1 MSISDVRDKVV
12 NSIKKMGN
20 SGFLHIIVSSSLV
33 KVVSF
38 ISAIFLPRLL
48 SKSDYGILTYVDN
61 IRNYIIMINGL
72 GIANATIRYC
82 TQEKDDE
89 KKRGIFYSTVLVGI
103 IIDVVLCV
111 LSAIIFSVVAFQ
123 FEGSNEILV
132 GMAFLPIFVFL
143 NEDIQFYMR
152 AVFANREYSL
162 QAFVYSGLMV
172 LLQVLFTWRYGLNG
186 VVVGRYLATILSL
199 IIGGFLLKRIG
210 ALAHFV
216 WPAWKEIVGYI
227 KFGFVMMLTNMSS
240 FMMQLNETF
249 IQGII
254 LKDEIALADYKVASF
269 ILTVSIFLSQAV
281 ALFLLPHFVKHAKD
295 KQWIWSTFKK
305 VFIIN
310 GAAMVVM
317 HIVLIILSKYIVLIL
332 YGESYLNAVPIMR
345 MLLVAS
351 IGQTVFRMLPG
362 NILGGIG
369 EEKFNLR
376 INVIFLFVHLVVD
389 VVAISLFGIYGAAVG
404 LVIVYYISGL
414 LMIHKLR
421 KVCRENRA

>member
-1 MSISDVRDKVV
+1 MSVSILKDKVV
-12 NSIKKMGN
+12 NLIKKMGT

-33 KVVSF
+33 KIVSF
-38 ISAIFLPRLL
+38 ISAIFLPKLL

-82 TQEKDDE
+82 TQEKNEE
-89 KKRGIFYSTVLVGI
+89 KKRGIFYSTLLVGA
-103 IIDVVLCV
+103 IIDVLLCV
-111 LSAIIFSVVAFQ
+111 LSAIIFSIVEFQ
-123 FEGSNEILV
+123 FEGSNEILLA
-132 GMAFLPIFVFL
+132 MAFLPIFVFL

-152 AVFANREYSL
+152 SVFANREYSL
-162 QAFVYSGLMV
+162 QAFMYSGLMV

-186 VVVGRYLATILSL
+186 VVVGRYLAMALSL
-199 IIGGFLLKRIG
+199 IIGFFLLKKIG
-210 ALAHFV
+210 AFARFV
-216 WPAWKEIVGYI
+216 WPAWKELAEYV

-254 LKDEIALADYKVASF
+254 LKDEIVLADYKVASF

-295 KQWIWSTFKK
+295 KQWIWNTFKK
-305 VFIIN
+305 VFFIN
-310 GAAMVVM
+310 AIAMLLM
-317 HIVLIILSKYIVLIL
+317 HVILIALSKYIVLFL
-332 YGESYLNAVPIMR
+332 YGETYLNAVPIMR

-389 VVAISLFGIYGAAVG
+389 IIAISLFGIYGAALG
-404 LVIVYYISGL
+404 LVVVYYISGL
-414 LMIHKLR
+414 VMICRLR
-421 KVCRENRA
+421 KVCRENKS